1 VQKITTFLTFDD
13 QAEEA
18 MTLYTSIFKSSR
30 VVSRMPGPDGKITS
44 GEFELEGQR
53 FIALNGGPSFKFA
66 EGISLF
72 VSCETQQEIDDY
84 SAKLIAG
91 GGS

>member
-30 VVSRMPGPDGKITS
+30 VVSRMRDRTGRSPPANSSSK
-44 GEFELEGQR
+44 
-53 FIALNGGPSFKFA
+53 A
-66 EGISLF
+66 
-72 VSCETQQEIDDY
+72 
-84 SAKLIAG
+84 SA
-91 GGS
+91 SSR